1 MTMLPFA
8 FNISTSGMN
17 EMQFFIHWQKEKDWQ
32 SRERLAQRAVWQIRQ
47 LRGQGS

>member
-8 FNISTSGMN
+8 FNISTSIMN

-32 SRERLAQRAVWQIRQ
+32 ERLVQRAVWQIRQ